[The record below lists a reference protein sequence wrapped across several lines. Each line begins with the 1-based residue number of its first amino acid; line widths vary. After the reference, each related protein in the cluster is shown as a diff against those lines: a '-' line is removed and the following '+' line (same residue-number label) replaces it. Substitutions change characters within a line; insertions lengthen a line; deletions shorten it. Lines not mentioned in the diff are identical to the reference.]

1 MGKKIIKTIK
11 GIISGILD
19 IIYPPYSKCIAC
31 DTEDFIGICHL
42 CKSKI
47 KRVEKQDNTIL
58 SYGYYGGILKK
69 LILSFKYDKN
79 FTAGKILSELL
90 IELIY
95 EKKLEFDIICYVP
108 MTKSSIRKRGFN
120 QCEIICK
127 NLSEALCVPISKSL
141 IKTKDTKEQKS
152 LSKEERAKN
161 IKDVFKVVDKDILNK
176 RILLIDDVV
185 TTGSTLLECKKVL
198 EKYNVEKITVLTI
211 AKSNI

>member
-1 MGKKIIKTIK
+1 M
-11 GIISGILD
+11 
-19 IIYPPYSKCIAC
+19 
-31 DTEDFIGICHL
+31 
-42 CKSKI
+42 
-47 KRVEKQDNTIL
+47 
-58 SYGYYGGILKK
+58 
-69 LILSFKYDKN
+69 ILSFKYDKN

-127 NLSEALCVPISKSL
+127 NLSEALGIPLSRSL

-211 AKSNI
+211 AKSHI